1 MPMIFEPHWWC
12 NG

>member
-1 MPMIFEPHWWC
+1 MIEPHWWC